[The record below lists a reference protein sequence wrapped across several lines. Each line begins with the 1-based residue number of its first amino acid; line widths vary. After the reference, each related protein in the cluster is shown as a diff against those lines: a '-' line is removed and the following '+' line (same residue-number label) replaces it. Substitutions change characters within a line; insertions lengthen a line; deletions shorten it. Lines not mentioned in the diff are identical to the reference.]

1 MKEKKILCVGHAA
14 FDITFPLKSFPK
26 ENTKNRVTEIVEC
39 GGGPASTAA
48 YLLGKW
54 GMDTTFAGIV
64 GNDVYGR
71 KVKKELK
78 SVNVNIDYMEESKE
92 YGTTLSIV
100 IVSGKKN
107 TRTTLAYKNPEMKM
121 EIAHLDVKP
130 DVLLVDGQEPKLS
143 MNIIKNN
150 PKMISIIDAGRAVD
164 DVIEL
169 CKHVNYI
176 VCSREFAEE
185 VTGIKVNYKD
195 VNSLGKI
202 FEKLI
207 ELFPNKYYVVT
218 LEDKGS
224 MFLDGE
230 YVKVM
235 PTYKMDVKDT
245 TGAGDIFHGAF
256 TYGIANGYSLENS
269 VKLGN
274 IAGALSTTK
283 IGSRPSVPELDEVM
297 KLYEK

>member
-54 GMDTTFAGIV
+54 GMNTTFAGIV

-107 TRTTLAYKNPEMKM
+107 TRTTLAYK
-121 EIAHLDVKP
+121 
-130 DVLLVDGQEPKLS
+130 
-143 MNIIKNN
+143 
-150 PKMISIIDAGRAVD
+150 
-164 DVIEL
+164 
-169 CKHVNYI
+169 
-176 VCSREFAEE
+176 SRNE
-185 VTGIKVNYKD
+185 
-195 VNSLGKI
+195 
-202 FEKLI
+202 
-207 ELFPNKYYVVT
+207 
-218 LEDKGS
+218 
-224 MFLDGE
+224 
-230 YVKVM
+230 
-235 PTYKMDVKDT
+235 
-245 TGAGDIFHGAF
+245 
-256 TYGIANGYSLENS
+256 NGN
-269 VKLGN
+269 
-274 IAGALSTTK
+274 
-283 IGSRPSVPELDEVM
+283 
-297 KLYEK
+297 

>member
-121 EIAHLDVKP
+121 ENTNIKLRP
-130 DVLLVDGQEPKLS
+130 DILLVDGQEPKLS

-283 IGSRPSVPELDEVM
+283 IGSRPSVPELEEVM
-297 KLYEK
+297 KFYEK

>member
-26 ENTKNRVTEIVEC
+26 ENSKNRVTEIVEC

-64 GNDVYGR
+64 GNDIYGR
-71 KVKKELK
+71 KIKRELK

-121 EIAHLDVKP
+121 EIDNLDFKP

-143 MNIIKNN
+143 MDIIKNN
-150 PKMISIIDAGRAVD
+150 PKTISIIDAGRAVD

-185 VTGIKVNYKD
+185 VTGVKVNYRD
-195 VNSLGKI
+195 TSSLGKI

-207 ELFPNKYYVVT
+207 EIFPNKYYVVT

-283 IGSRPSVPELDEVM
+283 IGSRPSVPELEEVM
-297 KLYEK
+297 KFYEK